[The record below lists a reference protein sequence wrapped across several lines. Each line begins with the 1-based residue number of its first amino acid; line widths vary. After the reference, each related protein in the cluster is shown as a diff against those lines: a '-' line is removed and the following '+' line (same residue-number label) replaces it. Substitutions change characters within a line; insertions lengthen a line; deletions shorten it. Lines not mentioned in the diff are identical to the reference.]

1 MRTWKD
7 VATLVKTK
15 NLNGRFVARTAA
27 DLPLLLEEGMEVA
40 LVPPQTDL
48 PRSGV
53 VDYVCELADG
63 SFEIGFD
70 SVKDETSAHGLVGS
84 HCLVRRSCIQDQL
97 DAEVSASWSGWR
109 VVDVSGHAVGEVV
122 EIIDNPG
129 QSLLVVNRGAELP
142 EAFIPLVDAF
152 IVSVDENEREI
163 VVDVPDGLLT
173 LNDGA

>member
-15 NLNGRFVARTAA
+15 NLNGRFVARMAA

-48 PRSGV
+48 PRNGV
-53 VDYVCELADG
+53 VDYVNELSDG
-63 SFEIGFD
+63 TLELGLST
-70 SVKDETSAHGLVGS
+70 VKDEACAHGLVGS
-84 HCLVRRSCIQDQL
+84 HCLVRLAAIQDKL
-97 DAEVSASWSGWR
+97 DTYALETWEGWR
-109 VVDVSGHAVGEVV
+109 VVDAQGAVLGEVADV
-122 EIIDNPG
+122 IDNPG
-129 QSLLVVNRGAELP
+129 QSLLVVNRGDDLP

-152 IVSVDENEREI
+152 IVNVDEDAREI
-163 VVDVPDGLLT
+163 VVDLPDGLLT